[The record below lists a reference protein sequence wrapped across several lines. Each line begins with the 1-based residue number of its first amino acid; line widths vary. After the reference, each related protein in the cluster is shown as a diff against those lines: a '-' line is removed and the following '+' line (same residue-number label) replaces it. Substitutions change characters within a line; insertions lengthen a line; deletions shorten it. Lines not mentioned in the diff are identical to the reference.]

1 MKAKVPVDIALDM
14 EEDLPL
20 NKGVENHLFRIVQ
33 EAISN
38 TLRHAKATKMDI
50 VLQRRGDT
58 VRLGIRDNGI
68 GFDTLTQIKKQASYG
83 MTNMEERVN
92 ELGGSLNIASAPGKG
107 TRIEIRVPLM
117 AEGGQR
123 YGGQAMIRVLLV
135 DDHEMVRIGLAAV
148 LGTEAGIEVVGEA
161 GNGNEGLRL
170 AREYSP
176 DVVLMDL
183 VMDGMDGIETTR
195 RLMEEMPECR
205 VIVLTSFL
213 DDEKMYPVIE
223 AGAFS
228 YLLKTS
234 RASEIAD
241 AIRAA
246 ARGQSVLESQVAS
259 KMMNRFRRPQQVAA
273 QPHEDL
279 TEREMEVLS

>member
-1 MKAKVPVDIALDM
+1 M
-14 EEDLPL
+14 EQQP
-20 NKGVENHLFRIVQ
+20 
-33 EAISN
+33 
-38 TLRHAKATKMDI
+38 
-50 VLQRRGDT
+50 
-58 VRLGIRDNGI
+58 
-68 GFDTLTQIKKQASYG
+68 
-83 MTNMEERVN
+83 
-92 ELGGSLNIASAPGKG
+92 
-107 TRIEIRVPLM
+107 
-117 AEGGQR
+117 
-123 YGGQAMIRVLLV
+123 IRVLLV

-148 LGTEAGIEVVGEA
+148 LDTEDGIEIVGEA
-161 GNGNEGLRL
+161 GNGLEGLRL
-170 AREYSP
+170 AKAYRP

-183 VMDGMDGIETTR
+183 VMEGMDGIETTR
-195 RLMEEMPECR
+195 KLLEEQPECR

-259 KMMNRFRRPQQVAA
+259 KMMNRFRKPAQTAS
-273 QPHEDL
+273 QPHEEL
-279 TEREMEVLS
+279 TEREMEVLQLLAQGKSNQEIADELFIGIKTVKYHMTNLFGKLGVEDRTQAAIYAHRNGLAE

>member
-1 MKAKVPVDIALDM
+1 MK
-14 EEDLPL
+14 ED
-20 NKGVENHLFRIVQ
+20 GV
-33 EAISN
+33 A
-38 TLRHAKATKMDI
+38 
-50 VLQRRGDT
+50 
-58 VRLGIRDNGI
+58 
-68 GFDTLTQIKKQASYG
+68 
-83 MTNMEERVN
+83 
-92 ELGGSLNIASAPGKG
+92 
-107 TRIEIRVPLM
+107 
-117 AEGGQR
+117 
-123 YGGQAMIRVLLV
+123 RVLLV

-148 LGTEAGIEVVGEA
+148 LGTEEGIEVVGEA
-161 GNGNEGLRL
+161 GNGKDGLRMAL
-170 AREYSP
+170 EYKP

-183 VMDGMDGIETTR
+183 VMEGMDGIETTR
-195 RLMEEMPECR
+195 RIMEEMPECR

-259 KMMNRFRRPQQVAA
+259 KMMNRFRRPAQQSSL
-273 QPHEDL
+273 PHEEL
-279 TEREMEVLS
+279 TEREMEVLQLIAQGKSNQEVADELFIGIKTVKYHLTNLFSKLGVEDRTQAAIYAHRHGLAE

>member
-1 MKAKVPVDIALDM
+1 MA
-14 EEDLPL
+14 DL
-20 NKGVENHLFRIVQ
+20 
-33 EAISN
+33 
-38 TLRHAKATKMDI
+38 
-50 VLQRRGDT
+50 
-58 VRLGIRDNGI
+58 
-68 GFDTLTQIKKQASYG
+68 
-83 MTNMEERVN
+83 
-92 ELGGSLNIASAPGKG
+92 SL
-107 TRIEIRVPLM
+107 
-117 AEGGQR
+117 
-123 YGGQAMIRVLLV
+123 IRVLLV

-148 LGTEAGIEVVGEA
+148 LGTEEGIEVVGEA
-161 GNGNEGLRL
+161 GNGLEGLRL
-170 AREYSP
+170 ARDYSP

-195 RLMEEMPECR
+195 RLMEEMPEVR

-259 KMMNRFRRPQQVAA
+259 KMMNRFRRPLQAVS

-279 TEREMEVLS
+279 TDREMEVLKLIALGKSNQEIADDLFIGIKTVKYHLTNLFGKLSVEDRTQAAIYAHRNGLAD

>member
-1 MKAKVPVDIALDM
+1 MTEQQP
-14 EEDLPL
+14 
-20 NKGVENHLFRIVQ
+20 
-33 EAISN
+33 
-38 TLRHAKATKMDI
+38 
-50 VLQRRGDT
+50 
-58 VRLGIRDNGI
+58 
-68 GFDTLTQIKKQASYG
+68 IK
-83 MTNMEERVN
+83 
-92 ELGGSLNIASAPGKG
+92 
-107 TRIEIRVPLM
+107 
-117 AEGGQR
+117 
-123 YGGQAMIRVLLV
+123 VLLV

-148 LGTEAGIEVVGEA
+148 LGTEEGIEVVGEA
-161 GNGNEGLRL
+161 GNGQEGLRL
-170 AREYSP
+170 AKAYEP

-195 RLMEEMPECR
+195 RLLEQQPECR

-234 RASEIAD
+234 RANEIAD

-259 KMMNRFRRPQQVAA
+259 KMMNRFRKPAQSEA
-273 QPHEDL
+273 QPHEEL
-279 TEREMEVLS
+279 TDREMEVLQLIAQGKSNQEIADELFIGIKTVKYHLTNMFGKLGVEDRTQAAIYAHRNGLAE

>member
-1 MKAKVPVDIALDM
+1 MT
-14 EEDLPL
+14 EQLP
-20 NKGVENHLFRIVQ
+20 
-33 EAISN
+33 
-38 TLRHAKATKMDI
+38 
-50 VLQRRGDT
+50 
-58 VRLGIRDNGI
+58 
-68 GFDTLTQIKKQASYG
+68 IK
-83 MTNMEERVN
+83 
-92 ELGGSLNIASAPGKG
+92 
-107 TRIEIRVPLM
+107 
-117 AEGGQR
+117 
-123 YGGQAMIRVLLV
+123 VLLV

-148 LGTEAGIEVVGEA
+148 LGTEEGIEVVGEA
-161 GNGNEGLRL
+161 GNGQEGLRL
-170 AREYSP
+170 AKAYDP

-195 RLMEEMPECR
+195 RLLEQQPECR

-259 KMMNRFRRPQQVAA
+259 KMMNRFRRPAQTEA
-273 QPHEDL
+273 QPHEEL
-279 TEREMEVLS
+279 TEREMEVLQLIAQGKSNQEIADELFIGIKTVKYHLTNMFSKLGVEDRTQAAIYAHRNGLAE

>member
-1 MKAKVPVDIALDM
+1 
-14 EEDLPL
+14 
-20 NKGVENHLFRIVQ
+20 
-33 EAISN
+33 
-38 TLRHAKATKMDI
+38 
-50 VLQRRGDT
+50 
-58 VRLGIRDNGI
+58 
-68 GFDTLTQIKKQASYG
+68 
-83 MTNMEERVN
+83 
-92 ELGGSLNIASAPGKG
+92 
-107 TRIEIRVPLM
+107 M
-117 AEGGQR
+117 AEQ
-123 YGGQAMIRVLLV
+123 QPIRVLLV

-148 LGTEAGIEVVGEA
+148 LGTEDGIEVVGEA
-161 GNGNEGLRL
+161 GNGQEGLRL
-170 AREYSP
+170 AKAYEP

-183 VMDGMDGIETTR
+183 VMEGMDGIETTR
-195 RLMEEMPECR
+195 RLLEEQPECR

-259 KMMNRFRRPQQVAA
+259 KMMNRFRKPTQANPL
-273 QPHEDL
+273 PHEEL
-279 TEREMEVLS
+279 TDREMEVLQLLAEGKSNQDIADELFIGIKTVKYHMTNLFGKLGVEDRTQAAIYAHRHGLAE

>member
-1 MKAKVPVDIALDM
+1 MAA
-14 EEDLPL
+14 E
-20 NKGVENHLFRIVQ
+20 Q
-33 EAISN
+33 
-38 TLRHAKATKMDI
+38 
-50 VLQRRGDT
+50 
-58 VRLGIRDNGI
+58 
-68 GFDTLTQIKKQASYG
+68 
-83 MTNMEERVN
+83 
-92 ELGGSLNIASAPGKG
+92 SL
-107 TRIEIRVPLM
+107 V
-117 AEGGQR
+117 
-123 YGGQAMIRVLLV
+123 RVLLV

-148 LGTEAGIEVVGEA
+148 LGTEEGIEVVGEA
-161 GNGNEGLRL
+161 GNGMDGLRL

-183 VMDGMDGIETTR
+183 VMEGMDGIETTR
-195 RLMEEMPECR
+195 RIMEEMPECR

-259 KMMNRFRRPQQVAA
+259 KMMNRFRRPQQTAA

-279 TEREMEVLS
+279 TEREMEVLKLIALGKSNQEIADDLFIGIKTVKYHLTNLFGKLGVEDRTQAAIYAHRNGLAD

>member
-1 MKAKVPVDIALDM
+1 MAA
-14 EEDLPL
+14 E
-20 NKGVENHLFRIVQ
+20 Q
-33 EAISN
+33 
-38 TLRHAKATKMDI
+38 
-50 VLQRRGDT
+50 
-58 VRLGIRDNGI
+58 
-68 GFDTLTQIKKQASYG
+68 
-83 MTNMEERVN
+83 
-92 ELGGSLNIASAPGKG
+92 SL
-107 TRIEIRVPLM
+107 V
-117 AEGGQR
+117 
-123 YGGQAMIRVLLV
+123 RVLLV

-148 LGTEAGIEVVGEA
+148 LGTEEGIEVVGEA
-161 GNGNEGLRL
+161 GNGMDGLRL

-183 VMDGMDGIETTR
+183 VMEGMDGIETTR
-195 RLMEEMPECR
+195 RIMEEMPECR

-259 KMMNRFRRPQQVAA
+259 KMMNRFRRPQQTAA

-279 TEREMEVLS
+279 TEREMEVLKLIALGKSNQEIADDLFIGIKTVKYHLTNLFGKLGFEDRTQAAIYAHRNGLAD

>member
-1 MKAKVPVDIALDM
+1 
-14 EEDLPL
+14 
-20 NKGVENHLFRIVQ
+20 
-33 EAISN
+33 
-38 TLRHAKATKMDI
+38 
-50 VLQRRGDT
+50 
-58 VRLGIRDNGI
+58 
-68 GFDTLTQIKKQASYG
+68 
-83 MTNMEERVN
+83 
-92 ELGGSLNIASAPGKG
+92 
-107 TRIEIRVPLM
+107 M
-117 AEGGQR
+117 ADDS
-123 YGGQAMIRVLLV
+123 MIRVLLV

-148 LGTEAGIEVVGEA
+148 LGTEENIEVVGEA
-161 GNGNEGLRL
+161 GNGLEGLRL

-259 KMMNRFRRPQQVAA
+259 KMMNRFRRPPQVAS

-279 TEREMEVLS
+279 TDREMEVLKLIALGKSNQEIADDLFIGIKTVKYHLTNLFSKLGVEDRTQAAIYAHRNGLAI

>member
-1 MKAKVPVDIALDM
+1 MA
-14 EEDLPL
+14 
-20 NKGVENHLFRIVQ
+20 
-33 EAISN
+33 
-38 TLRHAKATKMDI
+38 
-50 VLQRRGDT
+50 GD
-58 VRLGIRDNGI
+58 V
-68 GFDTLTQIKKQASYG
+68 
-83 MTNMEERVN
+83 
-92 ELGGSLNIASAPGKG
+92 
-107 TRIEIRVPLM
+107 
-117 AEGGQR
+117 
-123 YGGQAMIRVLLV
+123 RVLLV

-148 LGTEAGIEVVGEA
+148 LGTEEGIEVVGEA
-161 GNGNEGLRL
+161 GNGMDGLRL

-183 VMDGMDGIETTR
+183 VMEGMDGIETTR
-195 RLMEEMPECR
+195 RLMEEMPQCR

-259 KMMNRFRRPQQVAA
+259 KMMNRFRRPA
-273 QPHEDL
+273 QASAEPHEDL
-279 TEREMEVLS
+279 TEREMEVLKLIAEGKSNQEIADELFIGIKTVKYHLTNLFGKLGVEDRTQAAIYAHRHGLAE